1 MEHITLDH
9 PVRPSCYYK
18 EEDVIVFEPPVFEQR
33 YSFVYRLLKH
43 YLWKGEIKKVFIVLI
58 RAMPCFFN

>member
-9 PVRPSCYYK
+9 PVRPICYYK
-18 EEDVIVFEPPVFEQR
+18 EEEVIVFEPPVFEQR

-43 YLWKGEIKKVFIVLI
+43 RLWKGEIKKVFIL
-58 RAMPCFFN
+58 F